1 MKGTGRGASQKQEKT
16 VLFES
21 SRPPRTAAGLWI
33 MSVVVL
39 TVSLFRRL
47 LDRVLMSLPASPE
60 RKGGGL
66 PVRRLLPRSSAGLS
80 GVSPRS

>member
-1 MKGTGRGASQKQEKT
+1 
-16 VLFES
+16 
-21 SRPPRTAAGLWI
+21 

-66 PVRRLLPRSSAGLS
+66 PVRRLLPLVGRSERSLS
-80 GVSPRS
+80 TILMKRV